1 MNEKN
6 AKLRGKQTKKFYT
19 EDEQQVIE
27 KAMVTLKKNLVS
39 SLSLLYDETELT
51 QDECVAYAE
60 REVSLLLSESLC

>member
-6 AKLRGKQTKKFYT
+6 AKLCGKQTKKFYT

-27 KAMVTLKKNLVS
+27 KAMATLKKNLVS

-51 QDECVAYAE
+51 QDERVAYAE